1 MQSLSDKEDAIVYI
15 LQLTPLKLSNPESQA
30 LWKSYILHLFEKAK
44 DNDKNLVI
52 VEVYLV
58 DDIGNDETHNY
69 EKNLEEHMDRLLKI
83 LINGYNMMEPDHS
96 GKYTL

>member
-1 MQSLSDKEDAIVYI
+1 M
-15 LQLTPLKLSNPESQA
+15 
-30 LWKSYILHLFEKAK
+30 
-44 DNDKNLVI
+44 
-52 VEVYLV
+52 YLV